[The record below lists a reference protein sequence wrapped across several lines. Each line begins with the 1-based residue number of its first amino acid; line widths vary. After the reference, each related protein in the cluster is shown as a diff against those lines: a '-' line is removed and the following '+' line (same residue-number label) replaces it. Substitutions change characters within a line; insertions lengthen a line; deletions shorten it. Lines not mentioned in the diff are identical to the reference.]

1 MDSWFSLGIQRMA
14 ALASCSELN
23 TQARLISTVQA
34 NSCFPH
40 RSKSA
45 SGSRN
50 VQPSA
55 RLYRAAPMLNDTTK
69 RGEVLQKGGLDLVT
83 LLNRRGVELHA
94 HLTVW
99 CGNDDQQRC
108 EQLDHLH

>member
-1 MDSWFSLGIQRMA
+1 
-14 ALASCSELN
+14 
-23 TQARLISTVQA
+23 
-34 NSCFPH
+34 
-40 RSKSA
+40 
-45 SGSRN
+45 
-50 VQPSA
+50 
-55 RLYRAAPMLNDTTK
+55 MLNDTTK